1 MKLGSNMKNQNGVG
15 TKTAASATVQFKENN
30 VYLFRY
36 NEAELKARFSP
47 YHCFDG
53 QLVVKVNSKGE
64 KYFVDTYWASK
75 YDGFVSSQGVESK
88 TIDEALSQGE
98 LTFVCNLNDVEEIK
112 ECERKYYDDEDIFDL
127 SYQHHCYSYFV
138 KRKGAVR
145 SQAKMLQSIKTKIE
159 EAEYKKQSA
168 ERDIVKFN
176 EILKK
181 IEAGDTS
188 VNF

>member
-1 MKLGSNMKNQNGVG
+1 MENQNDVS
-15 TKTAASATVQFKENN
+15 TKTAAFVAVQFREND

-53 QLVVKVNSKGE
+53 QLIVKVNSKGE

-75 YDGFVSSQGVESK
+75 NDGFAGFQEGVKSK

-112 ECERKYYDDEDIFDL
+112 EWEREYYDDEDIFDL

-138 KRKGAVR
+138 KKKGAVR

-159 EAEYKKQSA
+159 EAEYKKQLA

-188 VNF
+188 VRF

>member
-1 MKLGSNMKNQNGVG
+1 MTQTTTSAGIEQNRLL
-15 TKTAASATVQFKENN
+15 AAVQFNEND
-30 VYLFRY
+30 VFSFRY

-47 YHCFDG
+47 HHCFDG
-53 QLVVKVNSKGE
+53 QFIVKVNSKGE

-75 YDGFVSSQGVESK
+75 YDGFTAYQDVKSR

-98 LTFVCNLNDVEEIK
+98 LTFRCNLNDVEEIK
-112 ECERKYYDDEDIFDL
+112 EWEKEYYDDEDIFNL
-127 SYQHHCYSYFV
+127 SYQHSCYSYFV
-138 KRKGAVR
+138 KKKGAVK

-168 ERDIVKFN
+168 ERDIVRHN
-176 EILKK
+176 DTLKK

-188 VNF
+188 VYL